1 MSARLDANLP
11 LANDAMRLLRQ
22 DIHLAL
28 DYLARAHAEP
38 EIHLHKCRRRLKAVR
53 ALLRLVRPGDEAFFK
68 AENAR
73 YRDVAASLAGPREAT
88 ALIETVDRL
97 AQAHPHHA
105 DRYAGLR
112 AGLVERRNVVMSDIT
127 AFTSVIDVA
136 TATCRQGF
144 LRVGGLSLPA
154 DPNAS
159 AAIVAEGVRT
169 ALERAKKALARAHSR
184 GKEEDFH
191 DLRKAVKVHAAQF
204 DLIGKLWPGGD
215 KARRRAL
222 DKLGGKLGELNDLA
236 VFGALLSKDA
246 EAFKLAPEALKTIEK
261 DLKREAKR
269 LRKESLAGTAVLF
282 EHDWKRKIAK
292 LTERLRLQ
300 FAAVS
305 TTTLWAA

>member
-1 MSARLDANLP
+1 MSARLDSNLP

-28 DYLARAHAEP
+28 DHLARAHAEP

-88 ALIETVDRL
+88 ALIETIDRL
-97 AQAHPHHA
+97 AQAHPRHA

-112 AGLVERRNVVMSDIT
+112 AELVERRNVVLGDIT
-127 AFTSVIDVA
+127 AFASVIDVA

-204 DLIGKLWPGGD
+204 DLLGKLWPGSD
-215 KARRRAL
+215 KARRKAL

-236 VFGALLSKDA
+236 VLDALLKTDA
-246 EAFKLAPEALKTIEK
+246 EALASTPETRAVVEK

-269 LRKESLAGTAVLF
+269 LRKECLSAATGLF
-282 EHDWKRKIAK
+282 DKDWKRKIAK
-292 LTERLRLQ
+292 LVDRLRLQ
-300 FAAVS
+300 FAAVP

>member
-1 MSARLDANLP
+1 MSARLDPNLA

-22 DIHLAL
+22 DVHLAL
-28 DYLARAHAEP
+28 DHLARAHAEP
-38 EIHLHKCRRRLKAVR
+38 EEHLHKCRRRLKAVR
-53 ALLRLVRPGDEAFFK
+53 ALLRLVRPGDETFFK

-97 AQAHPHHA
+97 AEAHPHHA
-105 DRYAGLR
+105 DLYAGLR
-112 AGLVERRNVVMSDIT
+112 AILVERRNAAMSDIAT
-127 AFTSVIDVA
+127 FASVIDAA
-136 TATCRQGF
+136 TATCRQGL
-144 LRVGGLSLPA
+144 LRVGALSLPA

-159 AAIVAEGVRT
+159 AAIVARGVQT
-169 ALERAKKALARAHSR
+169 AIDRAKKALTKARSH

-191 DLRKAVKVHAAQF
+191 DLRKAVKVHAAQL
-204 DLIGKLWPGGD
+204 DLVGKLWPGGD
-215 KARRRAL
+215 KARRKAL
-222 DKLGGKLGELNDLA
+222 DKLGGKLGDLNDLA

-246 EAFKLAPEALKTIEK
+246 EAFKLAPEALRTIEK

-269 LRKESLAGTAVLF
+269 LRKESLAGTAALF
-282 EHDWKRKIAK
+282 EHDWKRKTAK